1 MNFMIDGHQ
10 ISATFADAGDTA
22 VVLDRVKQ
30 ILLSAF
36 ADHIPQKCTD
46 DTLAIQNCLSDNID
60 GGCPGVP

>member
-1 MNFMIDGHQ
+1 MTFMIDGRQ
-10 ISATFADAGDTA
+10 ISASFADGGDTA

-46 DTLAIQNCLSDNID
+46 DTLAIQNRLSDNID
-60 GGCPGVP
+60 GGCPDVP